1 MKALQIISFRII
13 FSFVLL
19 FIISLPFPHHFIP
32 DIGQYLSPYFEVLV
46 KWFGENVFHLKSAY
60 TSILVSDS
68 TGLYIHVFIVFIISV
83 LISVAWTILDKHGNN
98 LDKLKYWFKVIISY
112 YLSMQLFEYGFNK
125 LFKYQFY
132 LPEPNTLFTPIG
144 GLSPDILY
152 WSTMGTSYS
161 YTVFMGLLE
170 IISAILLLFK
180 RTRLLGAI
188 IAMGILINIT
198 MINFG
203 FDISVK
209 LYSCFLLFL
218 SIVIIS
224 PDLKKLFVFFI
235 LNKQVITSEWA
246 PTINSKKRILFYS
259 IFKSLIIG
267 LILFDTLFVYFVTNN
282 FNDDKAQRPFLHG
295 AYNVKIFVKNNDTL
309 APLQT
314 DKYRVKRIFIH
325 REGYLIAQSMNDE
338 MQDYKLRYEIINNK
352 LILESYDS
360 SKVILDYTYN
370 KMDSTLFLSGSVYND
385 SVKIYSKQID
395 LSKLPIFQ
403 QNFHWTIDSYN
414 LKD

>member
-32 DIGQYLSPYFEVLV
+32 DIGQYLSSYFEVLV
-46 KWFGENVFHLKSAY
+46 KWFGENVFHLNGTY
-60 TSILVSDS
+60 TSKLVSDS

-83 LISVAWTILDKHGNN
+83 LISGIWSIIDKRRNN
-98 LDKLKYWFKVIISY
+98 HDKLKYWFKVLISY

-152 WSTMGTSYS
+152 WSTMGASYS

-170 IISAILLLFK
+170 IIPAILLLFK
-180 RTRLLGAI
+180 RTRLLAAI
-188 IAMGILINIT
+188 IAMGIMINVT

-209 LYSCFLLFL
+209 IYSCFLLFL
-218 SIVIIS
+218 SIVIVS
-224 PDLKKLFVFFI
+224 PDLKKIFAFFI
-235 LNKQVITSEWA
+235 LNKPVITNQWE

-267 LILFDTLFVYFVTNN
+267 LILVDTLSIYFVTNN

-295 AYNVKIFVKNNDTL
+295 AYGVEIFVKNNDTL

-314 DKYRVKRIFIH
+314 DKYRLKRIFIH
-325 REGYLIAQSMNDE
+325 REGYLITQSMNDE
-338 MQDYKLRYEIINNK
+338 MQDYKLRYEIISNK

-360 SKVILDYTYN
+360 SEIILDYTYN
-370 KMDSTLFLSGSVYND
+370 KKDSTLFLSGRVYND
-385 SVKIYSKQID
+385 SIKIYSKQID
-395 LSKLPIFQ
+395 LDRLPIFQ
-403 QNFHWTIDSYN
+403 QNFHWTIDSY
-414 LKD
+414 K

>member
-19 FIISLPFPHHFIP
+19 FLISLPFPHHFIP
-32 DIGQYLSPYFEVLV
+32 DIGQYLSSYFEVLV
-46 KWFGENVFHLKSAY
+46 KWFGENVFHFKRTY
-60 TSILVSDS
+60 TSKLVSDS
-68 TGLYIHVFIVFIISV
+68 TGLYIHVFSVFIISV
-83 LISVAWTILDKHGNN
+83 LISVTWTIIDTHRNN
-98 LDKLKYWFKVIISY
+98 HDKLKYWFKVIISY

-152 WSTMGTSYS
+152 WSTMGASYS

-170 IISAILLLFK
+170 IIPAILLLFK

-209 LYSCFLLFL
+209 VYSCFLLFL
-218 SIVIIS
+218 SIVIVS
-224 PDLKKLFVFFI
+224 PDLKKIFSFFI
-235 LNKQVITSEWA
+235 LNKQVITNEWE
-246 PTINSKKRILFYS
+246 PKINSKKRILFYS
-259 IFKSLIIG
+259 TFKSLVIG
-267 LILFDTLFVYFVTNN
+267 LILVDTLSVYFMTNN

-295 AYNVKIFVKNNDTL
+295 AYNVEIFVKNNDTL

-314 DKYRVKRIFIH
+314 DKYRLKRVFIH
-325 REGYLIAQSMNDE
+325 REGYLITQSMNDE
-338 MQDYKLRYEIINNK
+338 MQDYKLRYEIISNK

-360 SKVILDYTYN
+360 SKITLDYIYN
-370 KMDSTLFLSGSVYND
+370 KKDSTLFLSGRVYND
-385 SVKIYSKQID
+385 SIKIYSKQID
-395 LSKLPIFQ
+395 LGKLPIFQ

-414 LKD
+414 